1 VRRLGRFLAALM
13 YKIKMS
19 LRLLSAVL
27 FLLIGSPYAW
37 AEDTIR
43 LAVAANFAAPLKHI
57 VDEYSHQTGEKLS
70 ITISSSGTLYAQ
82 IIHGANFD
90 VFFSADTQR
99 PRALIDAGRI
109 SESDVV
115 PYAQG
120 RLAFVTHDH
129 AIIENGLTDENV
141 NTLLEQHRLAI
152 ANPKLAPYGVAAQ
165 QALVNLGLWE
175 DIKPSLV
182 MGKNVQQTYQFF
194 TTKNVGAALVA
205 YSLVKNSAPSVLVP
219 DNVYSPIVQS
229 LAILTPHSQEKLDTH
244 TKQEKLDTHTKLDT
258 HRSKHERVKA
268 FVDYV
273 LSVGVQDKLVELGYK
288 PVLPVQGAISE

>member
-1 VRRLGRFLAALM
+1 
-13 YKIKMS
+13 
-19 LRLLSAVL
+19 
-27 FLLIGSPYAW
+27 
-37 AEDTIR
+37 
-43 LAVAANFAAPLKHI
+43 
-57 VDEYSHQTGEKLS
+57 
-70 ITISSSGTLYAQ
+70 
-82 IIHGANFD
+82 
-90 VFFSADTQR
+90 
-99 PRALIDAGRI
+99 
-109 SESDVV
+109 
-115 PYAQG
+115 
-120 RLAFVTHDH
+120 
-129 AIIENGLTDENV
+129 
-141 NTLLEQHRLAI
+141 
-152 ANPKLAPYGVAAQ
+152 
-165 QALVNLGLWE
+165 
-175 DIKPSLV
+175 

-288 PVLPVQGAISE
+288 PVLPVQRAISE

>member
-1 VRRLGRFLAALM
+1 
-13 YKIKMS
+13 
-19 LRLLSAVL
+19 
-27 FLLIGSPYAW
+27 
-37 AEDTIR
+37 
-43 LAVAANFAAPLKHI
+43 
-57 VDEYSHQTGEKLS
+57 
-70 ITISSSGTLYAQ
+70 
-82 IIHGANFD
+82 
-90 VFFSADTQR
+90 
-99 PRALIDAGRI
+99 
-109 SESDVV
+109 
-115 PYAQG
+115 
-120 RLAFVTHDH
+120 
-129 AIIENGLTDENV
+129 
-141 NTLLEQHRLAI
+141 
-152 ANPKLAPYGVAAQ
+152 
-165 QALVNLGLWE
+165 
-175 DIKPSLV
+175 

-244 TKQEKLDTHTKLDT
+244 TKLDT